1 MLVERW
7 IIANR
12 CVYFMQNEP
21 YSSENVKAEL
31 EACLDAPVV
40 RYFSEPLLS
49 GPDVLAQLL
58 ADKRNPNTRRA
69 YEKDVFD
76 FFLKMTGVLPNRDSV
91 LEFLHLQRSQA
102 VHVVLKYKALC
113 IESGVR
119 EATVN
124 RRLAAIKSLAKMGR
138 KLGVCNYSLEDV
150 EGERVKAYR
159 DTRGVDSKTIAKV
172 IEQFDRETLI
182 GKRNYAIFLVLW
194 GLALRRSEVCKL
206 NVSDFDF
213 YGRKLRILGKG
224 RGMNEEYIDM
234 SKDVANAIAIWLM
247 ARGEYDENLPIF
259 TALDFHN
266 YGHRLIGD
274 AIHKIVASEF
284 KKAGVKKP
292 MSPHRV
298 RHSAITA
305 ALDATDG
312 NIRKVQKLS
321 RHADPRTLMVYDDNR
336 NRDQW
341 ELSEKLTGML
351 KKETQ

>member
-1 MLVERW
+1 
-7 IIANR
+7 
-12 CVYFMQNEP
+12 MQNE
-21 YSSENVKAEL
+21 SQSGEIVKSVL

-40 RYFSEPLLS
+40 RYFSQPLHDD
-49 GPDVLAQLL
+49 PDVLEQLL

-69 YEKDVFD
+69 YEKDIKD
-76 FFLKMTGVLPNRDSV
+76 FFLKMTDVLPNRDSV
-91 LEFLHLQRSQA
+91 LEFLHLEREQA
-102 VHVVLKYKALC
+102 VMVVLKYKALL
-113 IESGVR
+113 IQSGVR

-150 EGERVKAYR
+150 ESERVKAYR
-159 DTRGVDSKTIAKV
+159 DTRGVDSKTIALV
-172 IEQFDRETLI
+172 IGQFDRETKL

-194 GLALRRSEVCKL
+194 GLALRRNEVCQL

-224 RGMNEEYIDM
+224 QGTNEEYIDM

-247 ARGEYDENLPIF
+247 ARGDYNPDLPIF
-259 TALDFHN
+259 TALDFYN
-266 YGHRLIGD
+266 SGHRLSGD
-274 AIHKIVASEF
+274 AIHKIVARAF
-284 KKAGVKKP
+284 KAAGVKKP

-321 RHADPRTLMVYDDNR
+321 RHADPRTLMIYDDNR
-336 NRDQW
+336 NKDQW
-341 ELSEKLTGML
+341 EMSDLLTGML
-351 KKETQ
+351 KKDN